1 MKRLI
6 KKSAFTLVE
15 LIVVIAIIGI
25 LAAVL
30 IPSIS
35 GYIDKAHRG
44 RDVELA
50 GHMTTE
56 IALYATEYSLD
67 LNNLTGTDV
76 RTILLFSGQSL
87 KPRKDNWVFVFDRT
101 THQVI
106 VKDIN
111 EDGTILSIFNHNI
124 IVDDDPESETFE
136 PIDPTH
142 IDNNYFLIS
151 KGNNNIEK
159 AVDLMVNLK
168 TNDDYEKAKGY
179 LQGSK
184 YLDFIERFNPS
195 NTLFIGNGG
204 VYTNA
209 TTTGKVIN
217 KIVMLEQTTN
227 LPNLPVIDI
236 NGSKGTYLDLILDS
250 YDYSTPISNTVRT
263 SEPDSLLKTLFKGV
277 VDIDFSKIKT
287 IDLTAFGSKVDTTSI
302 YKMEFGPYIKESFM
316 QDITDEILSITL
328 KPIEDYETQRI
339 IINRKL
345 TISYYNKDGL
355 FARGSTIYAI
365 IQNQP
370 EPESNIKS

>member
-1 MKRLI
+1 
-6 KKSAFTLVE
+6 VE

-56 IALYATEYSLD
+56 ISLYATEYSLD

-124 IVDDDPESETFE
+124 IVDDEPESETFK

-168 TNDDYEKAKGY
+168 TMDDYEKAIGY

-209 TTTGKVIN
+209 TAKAIN

-227 LPNLPVIDI
+227 LPNLPVIEIDK
-236 NGSKGTYLDLILDS
+236 STKGTYLDLISDS

-328 KPIEDYETQRI
+328 KPKPIEGNETQRI

-365 IQNQP
+365 IQDQPEPQHQP
-370 EPESNIKS
+370 EPEPNI